1 MNKIKIILIV
11 LITLVATLLNA
22 QHENAGE
29 YGFQVL
35 EISNSPAMSG
45 MGDTGALVTD
55 DALNFLS
62 NPAAGL
68 FNRSR
73 IVTISQSFWLAD
85 TNIISGG
92 YSINKRKSHWG
103 FAFTHLGY
111 GTLDTRDE
119 AGNIIGEF
127 SPMDF
132 VGTVN
137 YALRFGAS
145 HYFGING
152 NILYEKIS
160 TASSYG
166 FSTDLGYVW
175 STPLKDV
182 KFYST
187 LKNFGT
193 TSKMDKEKIDLPL
206 KYEFGITKEFLTRN
220 YDLAFDAKAL
230 KSQDTDFAYNF
241 GMQLKTFEILYL
253 RTGYKGNDDTNEVSF
268 GMGID
273 YDSFNIDYAY
283 MQVTN
288 GLDDVH
294 KISLSYKF

>member
-1 MNKIKIILIV
+1 MNKIKFILIM
-11 LITLVATLLNA
+11 LIAVVGTLNA

-35 EISNSPAMSG
+35 EIATSPAMSG
-45 MGDTGALVTD
+45 MGDTGAFSTN

-68 FNRSR
+68 YNRGK
-73 IVTISQSFWLAD
+73 IVTASQSFWLLD
-85 TNIISGG
+85 TDIISGG
-92 YSINKRKSHWG
+92 LSLNKRKYHWG
-103 FAFTHLGY
+103 YAFRHVSY
-111 GTLDTRDE
+111 GTLDQRDE
-119 AGNIIGEF
+119 TGDIIGEF

-132 VGTVN
+132 VGTIN
-137 YALRFGAS
+137 YAYRLGAT
-145 HYFGING
+145 HYFGINA
-152 NILYEKIS
+152 NILYEKIH

-182 KFYST
+182 KLYT
-187 LKNFGT
+187 GVKNLGT
-193 TSKMDKEKIDLPL
+193 TSKMDKEKIDLPINL
-206 KYEFGITKEFLTRN
+206 ELGISKEFISRY
-220 YDLAFDAKAL
+220 YDLAFDVKAH
-230 KSQDTDFAYNF
+230 KSEDTDLAYNF
-241 GMQLKTFEILYL
+241 GMQVKTFEILYL
-253 RTGYKGNDDTNEVSF
+253 RTGYKENNDSNDLSF
-268 GMGID
+268 GLGID

-283 MQVTN
+283 MQMTN